1 MPGYSRIRQ
10 RRSRR
15 LLATDLSVASTTP
28 TETAEVIALTLEGA
42 GVVAAEG
49 KRVLVPGALAGE
61 QISFRRQRR
70 RRNFDEGVLLEVLR
84 PSPERVVPACAYFSR
99 CGGCSLQHLEPA
111 AQLAMKQS
119 TLLDSL
125 QRIGRVMPERVLPPI
140 TAAVWGYRR
149 RARLAV
155 RHVEKKGRVLVGFR
169 EREQPRVVD
178 MLTCET
184 MHPDVSQLLSPL
196 SDLIGSLDIRARLPQ
211 IEVTVADNA
220 TALVLRVLNPPSAGD
235 MELLHRFARTHAL
248 RIYLQSGGP
257 DTVVPLD
264 PLQTDE
270 DLCYAIPA
278 FDLQLAF
285 GPVDFIQVHPEVNL
299 RMIEQAISLLAPVA
313 TDRVL
318 DLYCGIG
325 NFTLPLARYA
335 AEVTG
340 IEGARPALEWARK
353 NAVAAGLVNTRF
365 IEADLSGTG
374 TEGAWTRES
383 FDLVLL
389 DPPRTGAAEL
399 LPALAQVGARRIVY
413 VSCHPGTLARD
424 AGLLVSEHGYRLV
437 AAGAMD
443 MFPQT
448 SHVESM
454 ALFEKN

>member
-1 MPGYSRIRQ
+1 M
-10 RRSRR
+10 
-15 LLATDLSVASTTP
+15 ASIAP
-28 TETAEVIALTLEGA
+28 AETAEVLDLTLEGA
-42 GVVAAEG
+42 GVVASPGG

-84 PSPERVVPACAYFSR
+84 PSAQRAVPACEYFSR

-111 AQLAMKQS
+111 AQLEMKQAA
-119 TLLDSL
+119 LLDSL
-125 QRIGRVMPERVLPPI
+125 QRIGRVVPERILPPI
-140 TAAVWGYRR
+140 SASVWGYRR

-155 RHVEKKGRVLVGFR
+155 RHVAKKGRVLVGFR
-169 EREQPRVVD
+169 ERDQPRVVD
-178 MLTCET
+178 MLSCET
-184 MHPDVSQLLSPL
+184 MHPVVSCLLPEL
-196 SDLIGSLDIRARLPQ
+196 SVLIGALSIRARLPQ

-220 TALVLRVLNPPSAGD
+220 TALVLRVLDPPAAGD
-235 MELLHRFARTHAL
+235 MALLREFAATHAL

-257 DTVVPLD
+257 DSVAPLD
-264 PLQTDE
+264 PLQPDE
-270 DLCYAIPA
+270 ELCYAIPGYG
-278 FDLQLAF
+278 LSLRF
-285 GPVDFIQVHPEVNL
+285 GPADFIQVHAEVNL
-299 RMIEQAISLLAPVA
+299 RMIDQAIALLAPVA

-325 NFTLPLARYA
+325 NFTLPLAKCA

-340 IEGARPALEWARK
+340 IEGARPALERARQ
-353 NAVAAGLVNTRF
+353 NAAAAGLANTRF
-365 IEADLSGTG
+365 IEADLGG
-374 TEGAWTRES
+374 AGVEGAWTRQS
-383 FDLVLL
+383 FELVLL

-399 LPALAQVGARRIVY
+399 LPALAGVGARRIVY

-424 AGLLVSEHGYRLV
+424 AGLLVSAHGYRLE

-454 ALFEKN
+454 ALFVKN

>member
-1 MPGYSRIRQ
+1 MAKR
-10 RRSRR
+10 
-15 LLATDLSVASTTP
+15 SVASSAQP
-28 TETAEVIALTLEGA
+28 ETAEVLDLTLEGA
-42 GVVAAEG
+42 GVLVSPGG

-61 QISFRRQRR
+61 LISFRRQRR

-84 PSPERVVPACAYFSR
+84 PSPQRVEPACEYFSR
-99 CGGCSLQHLEPA
+99 CGGCSLQHLEAP
-111 AQLAMKQS
+111 AQLAMKQAA
-119 TLLDSL
+119 LLDSL
-125 QRIGRVMPERVLPPI
+125 QRIGRIAPERILPPI
-140 TAAVWGYRR
+140 SAAVWGYRR

-178 MLTCET
+178 MLSCET
-184 MHPDVSQLLSPL
+184 VHPAVSRLLPVL
-196 SDLIGSLDIRARLPQ
+196 SELIGAMSIRARLPQ

-220 TALVLRVLNPPSAGD
+220 TALVLRVLDQPDAGD
-235 MELLHRFARTHAL
+235 MQLLRNFAFTHAV

-264 PLQTDE
+264 SLQPDE

-278 FDLQLAF
+278 FGLSPCF

-299 RMIEQAISLLAPVA
+299 RMIDQAISLLAPVA

-325 NFTLPLARYA
+325 NFTLPLARSA
-335 AEVTG
+335 AQVTG
-340 IEGARPALEWARK
+340 IEGARPAVERARR
-353 NAVAAGLVNTRF
+353 NAAAAGLANTRF
-365 IEADLSGTG
+365 IEADLSGDG

-399 LPALAQVGARRIVY
+399 LPALARVGARHIVY

-437 AAGAMD
+437 AAGVMD

-454 ALFEKN
+454 ALFVKN

>member
-1 MPGYSRIRQ
+1 
-10 RRSRR
+10 
-15 LLATDLSVASTTP
+15 VAGNSP
-28 TETAEVIALTLEGA
+28 AEIADVLDLTLEGA
-42 GVVAAEG
+42 GVVAIPGG

-61 QISFRRQRR
+61 QISFRRERR

-84 PSPERVVPACAYFSR
+84 PSMQRAVPACEYFSR

-111 AQLAMKQS
+111 AQLAMKQAS
-119 TLLDSL
+119 LLDSL
-125 QRIGRVMPERVLPPI
+125 ERIGKVRPKQILAPI
-140 TAAVWGYRR
+140 SAAAWGYRR

-155 RHVEKKGRVLVGFR
+155 RHVAKKGRVLVGFR

-178 MLTCET
+178 MLSCQTV
-184 MHPDVSQLLSPL
+184 HPVVSRLLPAL
-196 SDLIGSLDIRARLPQ
+196 SELVGALSIRARLPQ

-220 TALVLRVLNPPSAGD
+220 TALVLRVLDTPGSGD
-235 MELLHRFARTHAL
+235 MGALREFALRHAL

-257 DTVVPLD
+257 ESVVPLD
-264 PLQTDE
+264 PSQADDE
-270 DLCYAIPA
+270 LCYAIPA
-278 FDLQLAF
+278 WGLSLRF

-299 RMIEQAISLLAPVA
+299 RMIDQAIGLLEPLA

-325 NFTLPLARYA
+325 NFTLPLAKCA

-340 IEGARPALEWARK
+340 IEGARPAIERARQ
-353 NAVAAGLVNTRF
+353 NAAAAGLVNTRF
-365 IEADLSGTG
+365 IEGDLSGAG
-374 TEGAWTRES
+374 AEGAWTRES

-399 LPALAQVGARRIVY
+399 LPALAGVGARRIVY

-424 AGLLVSEHGYRLV
+424 AGLLVSEHGYRLL

-454 ALFEKN
+454 ALFVKK

>member
-1 MPGYSRIRQ
+1 MPGYSRIRLLH
-10 RRSRR
+10 SRR
-15 LLATDLSVASTTP
+15 LLTADLSVASSTP
-28 TETAEVIALTLEGA
+28 VETAEVIALTLEGA

-99 CGGCSLQHLEPA
+99 CGGCSLQHLEPT

-119 TLLDSL
+119 ALLDSL
-125 QRIGRVMPERVLPPI
+125 QRIGRVTPERVLPPI
-140 TAAVWGYRR
+140 TAAAWGYRR

-169 EREQPRVVD
+169 ERDQPRVVD

-184 MHPDVSQLLSPL
+184 IHPAVSRLLSPL
-196 SDLIGSLDIRARLPQ
+196 SDLIGALDIRARLPQ

-220 TALVLRVLNPPSAGD
+220 TALVMRVLNQPSAGD
-235 MELLHRFARTHAL
+235 MELLRGFARTHAL

-257 DTVVPLD
+257 ETVAPLD
-264 PLQTDE
+264 LLPVDE

-285 GPVDFIQVHPEVNL
+285 GPADFIQVHPEVNL

-325 NFTLPLARYA
+325 NFTLPLARHA
-335 AEVTG
+335 AEVIG
-340 IEGARPALEWARK
+340 IEGARPALEWARQ
-353 NAVAAGLVNTRF
+353 NAAAAGLANTRF
-365 IEADLSGTG
+365 IEADLSGAG

-399 LPALAQVGARRIVY
+399 LPALGQVGARRIVY